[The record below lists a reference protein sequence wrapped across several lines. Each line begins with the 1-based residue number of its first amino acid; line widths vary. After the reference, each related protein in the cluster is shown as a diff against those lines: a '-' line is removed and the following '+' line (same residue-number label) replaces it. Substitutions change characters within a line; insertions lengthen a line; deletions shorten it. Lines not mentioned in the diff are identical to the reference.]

1 MIKKS
6 AGKILI
12 ITSGKVEKLELFLEP
27 AKKMGLD
34 FTTASFSDLEYV
46 SQGKDTDFKLQV
58 DGKDVASFNLIYV
71 RLVGKSLEEASL
83 LVSYAKEKGVKVID
97 PIYEKSHILPPSIS
111 KVMELKYLIQAS
123 VPIPPTIFGS
133 LAKIKEKGKALLGT
147 PFVIK
152 STQGRRGR
160 EVWSPKTHDE
170 FIRLIEDLSAQE
182 EDGKRFF
189 AQKFVAASQRI
200 RVLVV
205 GGKALAALTMP
216 TKWRRR
222 FITKV
227 DGEYPERK
235 QEKLSPIPKEDA
247 ELALAA
253 ARAVSLDI
261 AGVDILHE
269 DKSDK
274 RYVIEVNAAPRWEA
288 VRRDTEIDVEKEIL
302 EFLAKVS

>member
-170 FIRLIEDLSAQE
+170 FIRLIEDLSAQ
-182 EDGKRFF
+182 
-189 AQKFVAASQRI
+189 
-200 RVLVV
+200 
-205 GGKALAALTMP
+205 
-216 TKWRRR
+216 
-222 FITKV
+222 
-227 DGEYPERK
+227 
-235 QEKLSPIPKEDA
+235 
-247 ELALAA
+247 
-253 ARAVSLDI
+253 
-261 AGVDILHE
+261 
-269 DKSDK
+269 
-274 RYVIEVNAAPRWEA
+274 
-288 VRRDTEIDVEKEIL
+288 
-302 EFLAKVS
+302 